1 MGAVPL
7 EQRADSGGRD
17 CDQLLLGHTEHTF
30 DASGIA
36 NGNLDVSLCL
46 KTCRFVDGSALNEDA
61 TDRIDRRHA
70 SLFQNRVQASHDGAV
85 EVSAQAVAGIR
96 GQCEPCGL
104 SNSHK
109 ALVGSGDEFNVG
121 CCGEVQA
128 PAQFDHGANDERLL
142 DVPPAWLSG
151 KFQAA
156 QGIGLPK
163 VDTRPKPVVI
173 VIAGLEGFAAQEA
186 LAHFAVT
193 AVIPQNK
200 PRGQSVHVQPSDT

>member
-1 MGAVPL
+1 MTGV
-7 EQRADSGGRD
+7 Q
-17 CDQLLLGHTEHTF
+17 
-30 DASGIA
+30 
-36 NGNLDVSLCL
+36 
-46 KTCRFVDGSALNEDA
+46 TCALP
-61 TDRIDRRHA
+61 I
-70 SLFQNRVQASHDGAV
+70 S
-85 EVSAQAVAGIR
+85 
-96 GQCEPCGL
+96 
-104 SNSHK
+104 
-109 ALVGSGDEFNVG
+109 
-121 CCGEVQA
+121 
-128 PAQFDHGANDERLL
+128 NDERLL